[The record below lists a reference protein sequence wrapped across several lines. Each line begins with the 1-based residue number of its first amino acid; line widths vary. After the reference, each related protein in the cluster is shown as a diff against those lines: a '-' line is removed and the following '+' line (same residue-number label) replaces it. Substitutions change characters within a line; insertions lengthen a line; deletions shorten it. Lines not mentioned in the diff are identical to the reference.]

1 MFTKCL
7 KSIHKITDEKC
18 NKIGPNHPT
27 QKPRRIGWIFKFEI
41 YIYIYIWNSL
51 MNSMFKPP
59 NCQQKSISQLAKK
72 KTKPKDFKQHQ

>member
-27 QKPRRIGWIFKFEI
+27 QKPRRIGWIFKFEKKIKKI
-41 YIYIYIWNSL
+41 YIYIYETLS
-51 MNSMFKPP
+51 
-59 NCQQKSISQLAKK
+59 
-72 KTKPKDFKQHQ
+72 